1 MEKGKEA
8 EKGVKERVR
17 GRVESGKDEIRSR
30 GIGEEREESGW
41 NGRRKRKEYKGRG
54 GRNGDQGGRGERR
67 GGGKERGR

>member
-41 NGRRKRKEYKGRG
+41 NGRRKRKE
-54 GRNGDQGGRGERR
+54 
-67 GGGKERGR
+67 